1 MAHTCMHKHKHTHT
15 HKSHIHTHAHKIEVN
30 NHTHTHTHTNTHTR
44 LHTHTTHTHIRSTH
58 LLCYPKTPQESDLR
72 SHQRWCPAFFGHL
85 LLLLARCC
93 LTCDCLMQAWQ
104 LNHTKNTWQRLRA
117 WLLNHSKKYL
127 ATPASMAT
135 EHKKYLAMHASVATE
150 LHNIIGNVCD
160 AK

>member
-1 MAHTCMHKHKHTHT
+1 
-15 HKSHIHTHAHKIEVN
+15 
-30 NHTHTHTHTNTHTR
+30 
-44 LHTHTTHTHIRSTH
+44 
-58 LLCYPKTPQESDLR
+58 
-72 SHQRWCPAFFGHL
+72 
-85 LLLLARCC
+85 
-93 LTCDCLMQAWQ
+93 MQAWQ